1 MEINK
6 KSTSK
11 ALFKNT
17 GIIAIGQISTK
28 IVNFFLL
35 PLYTALL
42 TTEEYGLV
50 DLLITY
56 AGLIAVI
63 VGLQVFQAVFRFLV
77 RMCNSYIKYCFIHI
91 VDIDRIY
98 GYICA
103 NQ

>member
-1 MEINK
+1 MKNGNQQ

-77 RMCNSYIKYCFIHI
+77 TIRKIKKNVQQLYQVLFYSH
-91 VDIDRIY
+91 R
-98 GYICA
+98 
-103 NQ
+103 